1 MIPGS
6 IRGRLMLVLVAVAA
20 IAGVIVVAGMAVVL
34 QTERDFR
41 RLATEDIP
49 RVALAG
55 ELAEFTGVLAA
66 LAVRIVAAEPADAAA
81 LAGSVTG
88 PAQGVAALL
97 ASPLVAN
104 TAAARALS
112 EAEATL
118 RRALADV
125 IETGRAFAALATE
138 EAEAESQLRW
148 THADVQDQAQALLLD
163 LSFNIDEGFAVLSR
177 DPSGERRTAAEE
189 AVKRE
194 RLLRDRLQRLA
205 AETATLTALL
215 LQARGTETAAALD
228 RVERLG
234 RDTLDAIALNRLPP
248 GSRLDAT
255 LLMQEI
261 DRLAVLAAPQ
271 GGFFEQA
278 RRRLTLRSKAVVAL
292 ERAQEALAAMQAA
305 LSDLGRAERTA
316 AQAAADAA
324 AARVFNGAVAL
335 AIATLAGVGVTVAIL
350 LLFVRNG
357 VLRPIEALSGDL
369 SRIARGE
376 TGAPVPVRGR
386 SEIAEMARAVE
397 VFRASV
403 EDLHKTHHALSQEV
417 AERRRAVE
425 RLELTQRELVQAGK
439 MAALGQMSA
448 AISHEINQP
457 LAAMRHM
464 LYGLERKH
472 PEVRPGLE
480 RIGAMI
486 DRIAATIGH
495 LRRISRR
502 ADHRSVRVALSAP
515 LDAALALLDHRL
527 RSEGVTIAVAE
538 TVGNLTVRG
547 DEILL
552 EQVLINVLGNALDAI
567 AETGRGY
574 GHVGVDLLDGPDPVL
589 RITDNGVGLGG
600 RNGAD
605 LIDPFF
611 TTKDVG
617 RGLGLGLSIAFN
629 VMQDMG
635 GHLDIG
641 SGLEGGAIVSLRLR
655 RWTEHTPAHV

>member
-6 IRGRLMLVLVAVAA
+6 IRARLMLVLLAVAA
-20 IAGVIVVAGMAVVL
+20 IAGMVVLAGMAVVL
-34 QTERDFR
+34 RTERDFR

-55 ELAEFTGVLAA
+55 ELAEFTGALGA
-66 LAVRIVAAEPADAAA
+66 LAVRIVAAEAADAAA
-81 LAGSVTG
+81 LAGSVAG
-88 PAQGVAALL
+88 PAQGVAAVL
-97 ASPLVAN
+97 ASPLLRD
-104 TAAARALS
+104 TAAARALGG
-112 EAEATL
+112 AEADL
-118 RRALADV
+118 RAALGDV
-125 IETGRAFAALATE
+125 IATGAAFAALASD
-138 EAEAESQLRW
+138 EAEAERQLRW

-163 LSFNIDEGFAVLSR
+163 LSFNIDEGFAVLLR
-177 DPSGERRTAAEE
+177 DPSGERRIAAEE

-194 RLLRDRLQRLA
+194 RQLRDRLQRLA

-215 LQARGTETAAALD
+215 LQARGAETVEALD

-234 RDTLDAIALNRLPP
+234 RDTLDAIALSRLPP

-255 LLMQEI
+255 LLMQDI
-261 DRLAVLAAPQ
+261 DRLAALATPQ

-278 RRRLTLRSKAVVAL
+278 RRRLALRTVAVSAL
-292 ERAQEALAAMQAA
+292 GRAQEALAAMQAA
-305 LSDLGRAERTA
+305 LSDLGRAERSA

-335 AIATLAGVGVTVAIL
+335 AVATLVGVGATIAIL
-350 LLFVRNG
+350 LLSVRNG
-357 VLRPIEALSGDL
+357 VLLPIEALSGEL

-403 EDLHKTHHALSQEV
+403 EDLHSTHRALSQEV

-464 LYGLERKH
+464 LHALERRH
-472 PEVRPGLE
+472 PDARAGLE

-502 ADHRSVRVALSAP
+502 ADHRSVRVPLSAP
-515 LDAALALLDHRL
+515 LNAALALLDHRL
-527 RSEGVTIAVAE
+527 CSEGVAVVVAE
-538 TVGNLTVRG
+538 TVEGVAVQG
-547 DEILL
+547 DDILL
-552 EQVLINVLGNALDAI
+552 EQVLLNVLGNALDAI
-567 AETGRGY
+567 AETGRGG
-574 GHVGVDLLDGPDPVL
+574 GHIRIDLLDGPEPVL
-589 RITDNGVGLGG
+589 RITDDGVGLGG
-600 RNGAD
+600 RSGAD

-635 GHLDIG
+635 GHLEIG
-641 SGLEGGAIVSLRLR
+641 PGAASGAVVTLRLR
-655 RWTEHTPAHV
+655 GWPERVTTHA

>member
-6 IRGRLMLVLVAVAA
+6 IRARLLLVLLAVAA
-20 IAGVIVVAGMAVVL
+20 IAGVVVVAGMAVVL
-34 QTERDFR
+34 RTEHDFR

-55 ELAEFTGVLAA
+55 ELAEFTGTLAA
-66 LAVRIVAAEPADAAA
+66 LAVRIVAAEAADAAA
-81 LAGSVTG
+81 LAGSVAG
-88 PAQGVAALL
+88 PAQGIAAVLD
-97 ASPLVAN
+97 SPLLRD
-104 TAAARALS
+104 TAAARALGG
-112 EAEATL
+112 AEADL
-118 RRALADV
+118 RAALVDV
-125 IETGRAFAALATE
+125 IETGAAFAALAAD

-148 THADVQDQAQALLLD
+148 THTDVQDQAQALLMD
-163 LSFNIDEGFAVLSR
+163 LSFNIDEGFAVLSH
-177 DPSGERRTAAEE
+177 DPGGERRAAAEE

-215 LQARGTETAAALD
+215 LQARGAETTEALD

-248 GSRLDAT
+248 SSRLDAT
-255 LLMQEI
+255 LLMQDI
-261 DRLAVLAAPQ
+261 DRLTALAAPQ
-271 GGFFEQA
+271 AGFFDQA
-278 RRRLTLRSKAVVAL
+278 RRRLTLRSEAVWAL
-292 ERAQEALAAMQAA
+292 GRAQAALAAMQAA
-305 LSDLGRAERTA
+305 LSDLGRAERSA

-335 AIATLAGVGVTVAIL
+335 AIATLLGVGATVAIL
-350 LLFVRNG
+350 LMFVRNG

-376 TGAPVPVRGR
+376 TGEPVQVRGR
-386 SEIAEMARAVE
+386 SEIAEMAKAVE

-403 EDLHKTHHALSQEV
+403 KDLHSTHRALSQEV
-417 AERRRAVE
+417 SERRRAVE

-464 LYGLERKH
+464 LHALERKH
-472 PEVRPGLE
+472 PDALPGLS

-502 ADHRSVRVALSAP
+502 ADHRSVRVRLSEP
-515 LDAALALLDHRL
+515 LEAALALLDHRL
-527 RSEGVTIAVAE
+527 RSEGVTVAVAD
-538 TVGNLTVRG
+538 TVAGLVVQG
-547 DEILL
+547 DDILL
-552 EQVLINVLGNALDAI
+552 EQMLLNVLGNALDAI
-567 AETGRGY
+567 GETGRGS
-574 GHVGVDLLDGPDPVL
+574 GQITVDLLDGPDPVL
-589 RITDNGVGLGG
+589 RIADDGVGLGG
-600 RNGAD
+600 RSGAD

-611 TTKDVG
+611 TTKEVG
-617 RGLGLGLSIAFN
+617 KGLGLGLSIAFN
-629 VMQDMG
+629 VIQDMG
-635 GHLDIG
+635 GHLEIG
-641 SGLEGGAIVSLRLR
+641 SGADGGAVVAIRLR
-655 RWTEHTPAHV
+655 RWQESVTADA

>member
-1 MIPGS
+1 
-6 IRGRLMLVLVAVAA
+6 
-20 IAGVIVVAGMAVVL
+20 
-34 QTERDFR
+34 
-41 RLATEDIP
+41 
-49 RVALAG
+49 
-55 ELAEFTGVLAA
+55 
-66 LAVRIVAAEPADAAA
+66 
-81 LAGSVTG
+81 
-88 PAQGVAALL
+88 
-97 ASPLVAN
+97 
-104 TAAARALS
+104 
-112 EAEATL
+112 
-118 RRALADV
+118 
-125 IETGRAFAALATE
+125 
-138 EAEAESQLRW
+138 
-148 THADVQDQAQALLLD
+148 
-163 LSFNIDEGFAVLSR
+163 
-177 DPSGERRTAAEE
+177 
-189 AVKRE
+189 
-194 RLLRDRLQRLA
+194 
-205 AETATLTALL
+205 
-215 LQARGTETAAALD
+215 
-228 RVERLG
+228 
-234 RDTLDAIALNRLPP
+234 
-248 GSRLDAT
+248 
-255 LLMQEI
+255 
-261 DRLAVLAAPQ
+261 
-271 GGFFEQA
+271 
-278 RRRLTLRSKAVVAL
+278 
-292 ERAQEALAAMQAA
+292 MQAA

-324 AARVFNGAVAL
+324 AARVFNGAIAL
-335 AIATLAGVGVTVAIL
+335 AVATLVGVAATIAIL

-397 VFRASV
+397 VFRTSV
-403 EDLHKTHHALSQEV
+403 EDLHSTHRALSQEV

-464 LYGLERKH
+464 LHALERKH
-472 PEVRPGLE
+472 PDARAGLE

-502 ADHRSVRVALSAP
+502 ADHRSVRVPLSAP

-527 RSEGVTIAVAE
+527 RGEGVAVAVAE
-538 TVGNLTVRG
+538 TVESLAVQG
-547 DEILL
+547 DDILL
-552 EQVLINVLGNALDAI
+552 EQVLLNVLGNALDAI
-567 AETGRGY
+567 AETGRGG
-574 GHVGVDLLDGPDPVL
+574 GHIRIDLLDGPEPVL
-589 RITDNGVGLGG
+589 RITDDGVGLGG
-600 RNGAD
+600 RSGAD

-641 SGLEGGAIVSLRLR
+641 PGEAGGAVVTLRLC
-655 RWTEHTPAHV
+655 RWPEPMSAHV